1 MDKQTQGDFNDKQ
14 AQMNAVWRR
23 ISDKADEQAKA
34 DERARLRREATQ
46 SDGQKPKMSTAK
58 KIIICVASAIA
69 LIAIAFAVWFFIL
82 RGLKEGGQPTIQDH
96 ISKLESI
103 DETTDEGRSEIS
115 ETYAASYDEYFKY
128 LSELDPAEWTDED
141 ADKAAFLLEY
151 TQKLGLFSQA
161 QDVIGLIVVA
171 KNAGSPIDHG
181 ALSETNLNEI
191 NQWIWNESKGEDNV
205 ADEVQ

>member
-1 MDKQTQGDFNDKQ
+1 MDKQAKDDASSKQ

-58 KIIICVASAIA
+58 NIIICVASVIA

-96 ISKLESI
+96 SSKLESI

-115 ETYAASYDEYFKY
+115 ET
-128 LSELDPAEWTDED
+128 
-141 ADKAAFLLEY
+141 
-151 TQKLGLFSQA
+151 
-161 QDVIGLIVVA
+161 
-171 KNAGSPIDHG
+171 
-181 ALSETNLNEI
+181 
-191 NQWIWNESKGEDNV
+191 
-205 ADEVQ
+205 